1 MVRRTKG
8 IGAMRDRITLEAPVQ
23 VTDDIGGQTAT
34 WSSKGTIFAYVKSV
48 ETNRTQIGGRD
59 LRGGNID
66 YSTQIEITFA
76 LFDAVTIQ
84 RTWRVTWNGTIYTIK
99 SLVKD
104 DIDNLVYLICEK
116 REV

>member
-8 IGAMRDRITLEAPVQ
+8 IGAMRDRITLEAPTQ
-23 VTDDIGGQTAT
+23 TSDDIGGQTAT
-34 WSSKGTIFAYVKSV
+34 WSSKGTIFAYVNSTGK
-48 ETNRTQIGGRD
+48 GGNDRS
-59 LRGGNID
+59 LSGGNID
-66 YSTQIEITFA
+66 YSTQVEITFA